1 MTVAAT
7 PIMPVSI
14 DLDAQ
19 IESLRGFLIDLDEHY
34 WMIVESGD
42 DGTRYAFG
50 IVIGQL
56 SQRIAVLEEIVR
68 HHGDDQLTLTQA
80 TPDEERGLNR
90 ALDLL
95 DGEFVVDV
103 QASPGVLWTRVRDLL
118 AAIDTLMLACARSTG
133 APRLG
138 IVLPLVRSG
147 R

>member
-68 HHGDDQLTLTQA
+68 HHGADQLTLTQA

-95 DGEFVVDV
+95 EREFV
-103 QASPGVLWTRVRDLL
+103 
-118 AAIDTLMLACARSTG
+118 
-133 APRLG
+133 
-138 IVLPLVRSG
+138 
-147 R
+147 